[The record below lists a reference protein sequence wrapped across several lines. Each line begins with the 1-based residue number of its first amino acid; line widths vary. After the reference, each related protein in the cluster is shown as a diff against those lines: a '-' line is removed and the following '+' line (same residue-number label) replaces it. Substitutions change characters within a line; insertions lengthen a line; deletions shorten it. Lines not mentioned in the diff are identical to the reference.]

1 MGNMLASVA
10 NATHHILE
18 LSTLDEGQPLCQFAF
33 GLEPFAPSVV
43 HCLAVLPDEVAQ
55 PSEVDAVL

>member
-1 MGNMLASVA
+1 MGNMLASVVVMF
-10 NATHHILE
+10 HILE
-18 LSTLDEGQPLCQFAF
+18 LSTLDEGAPPCRLAF